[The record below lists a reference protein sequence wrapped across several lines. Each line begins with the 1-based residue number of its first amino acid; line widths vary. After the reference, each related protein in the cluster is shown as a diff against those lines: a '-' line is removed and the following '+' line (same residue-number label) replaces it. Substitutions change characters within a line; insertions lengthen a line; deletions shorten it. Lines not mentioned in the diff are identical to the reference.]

1 MNRYSF
7 ALDCNGGD
15 YAPLE
20 IVRGGILATKELGY
34 KVFLVGDGE
43 KIEPILDKAGELDNP
58 LLEIVHAPDNI
69 DFHEPP
75 STVLKRKN
83 SSLYVGAKLVREG
96 KAQGLI
102 SAGNT
107 GSVLAVGKFI
117 VGTEE
122 EVERPAI
129 GVALPNPKGKTVL
142 IDVGANVDSKP
153 RHLVQ
158 FAVIGHTYAQE
169 ILGVEKPR
177 VGLLSIGEEEGKG
190 NELVKETY
198 PLLKQTGL
206 NFLGNAEG
214 RDIYAGTFDV
224 IVCDGFVGNV
234 ILKTSESLG
243 FAIVQM
249 IKEEVKKS
257 FLAKLGAFLL
267 LPALN
272 RFKKKADFT
281 EYGGIPLLGAK
292 KPVIITHG
300 KANAKAIKNAVKVA
314 GEFLSH
320 DFNRKL
326 VQNIEELIPEEVR
339 V

>member
-1 MNRYSF
+1 MDNYCF

-20 IVRGGILATKELGY
+20 IVRGGILASRELGY
-34 KVFLVGDGE
+34 KIYLVGDRS
-43 KIEPILDKAGELDNP
+43 KIEPILRKSGELENP
-58 LLEIVHAPDNI
+58 LLEVVDAPDNVS
-69 DFHEPP
+69 FEEPP
-75 STVLKRKN
+75 STVLKRKR
-83 SSLYVGAKLVREG
+83 SSLFVGAKLVREG

-107 GSVLAVGKFI
+107 GAVLAVGKFI
-117 VGTEE
+117 VGVEGAL
-122 EVERPAI
+122 ERPAI

-153 RHLVQ
+153 KHLVQ

-169 ILGVEKPR
+169 ILRIKNPR

-198 PLLKQTGL
+198 PLLKQSGL

-214 RDIYAGTFDV
+214 RDIYAGSFDV
-224 IVCDGFVGNV
+224 IVCDGFVGNI
-234 ILKTSESLG
+234 ILKASESLG
-243 FAIVQM
+243 LAVVQM
-249 IKEEVKKS
+249 IKAEIRRS

-267 LPALN
+267 MPALN
-272 RFKKKADFT
+272 RFRKKADFT

-300 KANAKAIKNAVKVA
+300 KANAKAIKNAIRVA
-314 GEFLSH
+314 GEFLNH
-320 DFNRKL
+320 DFNAKL
-326 VQNIEELIPEEVR
+326 VENINRLIPHEVNA
-339 V
+339 

>member
-1 MNRYSF
+1 MENFRF
-7 ALDCNGGD
+7 AVDCNGGD
-15 YAPLE
+15 FAPDE
-20 IVRGGILATKELGY
+20 IVKGCILAAQELSC
-34 KVFLVGDGE
+34 KIFLVGDKE
-43 KIEPILDKAGELDNP
+43 KIEEVLTREGQLRNP
-58 LLEIVHAPDNI
+58 LLEVVDAPQNVE
-69 DFHEPP
+69 FHEPP

-83 SSLYVGAKLVREG
+83 SSLFVGAKLVREG

-107 GSVLAVGKFI
+107 GAVLAVGKFV
-117 VGTEE
+117 VGAEE
-122 EVERPAI
+122 EIERPAI
-129 GVALPNPKGKTVL
+129 AVALPNPKGKTVL

-153 RHLVQ
+153 KHLVQ
-158 FAVIGHTYAQE
+158 FAIIGHTYAQE
-169 ILGVEKPR
+169 ILGIERPR

-198 PLLKQTGL
+198 PLLKQTRL

-234 ILKTSESLG
+234 ILKASESLG
-243 FAIVQM
+243 LAVVQM
-249 IKEEVKKS
+249 IKEEIKGS
-257 FLAKLGAFLL
+257 LLAKLGAFLL
-267 LPALN
+267 MPALN
-272 RFKKKADFT
+272 RFKKKADFA

-300 KANAKAIKNAVKVA
+300 RANAKAIKNAVKVA
-314 GEFLSH
+314 LEFLH
-320 DFNRKL
+320 QDFNRKL
-326 VQNIEELIPEEVR
+326 VENIRTLAPQEAR

>member
-1 MNRYSF
+1 MEHLSF
-7 ALDCNGGD
+7 ALDCMGGD

-20 IVRGGILATKELGY
+20 IVRGGILAAKDLGY
-34 KVFLVGDGE
+34 KIYLVGDGE
-43 KIEPILDKAGELDNP
+43 KIEKILKKSGELGNP
-58 LLEIVHAPDNI
+58 LLEVVHAPDTV
-69 DFHEPP
+69 DMHEPP
-75 STVLKRKN
+75 STVLKRKR
-83 SSLYVGAKLVREG
+83 SSLFVAGKLVREG

-107 GSVLAVGKFI
+107 GAVLAVGKFV
-117 VGTEE
+117 VGAEE
-122 EVERPAI
+122 DIERPAI
-129 GVALPNPKGKTVL
+129 AVALPNPKGKTVL

-169 ILGVEKPR
+169 ILGIENPR

-198 PLLKQTGL
+198 PLMKQTRL

-224 IVCDGFVGNV
+224 IVCDGFVGNI
-234 ILKTSESLG
+234 ILKASESLG
-243 FAIVQM
+243 LAVVQM
-249 IKEEVKKS
+249 IKEEIKRSV
-257 FLAKLGAFLL
+257 LAKLGAFPL

-281 EYGGIPLLGAK
+281 EYGGIPLLGAR

-300 KANAKAIKNAVKVA
+300 KANAKAIRNAVKVA
-314 GEFLSH
+314 AEFLTH

-326 VQNIEELIPEEVR
+326 VENIRDLIPQEVR

>member
-1 MNRYSF
+1 MSNYCF

-20 IVRGGILATKELGY
+20 IVRGGILASRELGY
-34 KVFLVGDGE
+34 KIYLVGDRS
-43 KIEPILDKAGELDNP
+43 KIEPILKRSGELENP
-58 LLEIVHAPDNI
+58 LLEVVDAPDNVS
-69 DFHEPP
+69 FEEPP
-75 STVLKRKN
+75 STVLKRKR
-83 SSLYVGAKLVREG
+83 SSLFVGAKLVREG

-107 GSVLAVGKFI
+107 GAVLAVGKFI
-117 VGTEE
+117 VGVEGAL
-122 EVERPAI
+122 ERPAI

-153 RHLVQ
+153 KHLVQ

-169 ILGVEKPR
+169 ILRIKNPR

-198 PLLKQTGL
+198 PLLKQSGL

-214 RDIYAGTFDV
+214 RDIYAGSFDV
-224 IVCDGFVGNV
+224 IVCDGFVGNI
-234 ILKTSESLG
+234 ILKASESLG
-243 FAIVQM
+243 LAVVQM
-249 IKEEVKKS
+249 IKAEIRRS

-267 LPALN
+267 MPALN
-272 RFKKKADFT
+272 RFRKKADFT

-300 KANAKAIKNAVKVA
+300 KANAKAIKNAIRVA
-314 GEFLSH
+314 GEFLNH
-320 DFNRKL
+320 DFNAKL
-326 VQNIEELIPEEVR
+326 VENINRLIPQEVNA
-339 V
+339 

>member
-1 MNRYSF
+1 M
-7 ALDCNGGD
+7 GGD

-20 IVRGGILATKELGY
+20 IVRGGILASRELGY
-34 KVFLVGDGE
+34 KIYLVGNRE
-43 KIEPILDKAGELDNP
+43 EIEPILKKAGELNNP
-58 LLEIVHAPDNI
+58 KLEIVHAPEKIEMN
-69 DFHEPP
+69 EPP
-75 STVLKRKN
+75 SNVLRKKK
-83 SSLYVGAKLVREG
+83 SSLYVGGMLVRKGE
-96 KAQGLI
+96 ADALV

-107 GSVLAVGKFI
+107 GAVLAVGKFI
-117 VGTEE
+117 VGAEE

-158 FAVIGHTYAQE
+158 FAVMGHTYAE
-169 ILGVEKPR
+169 SILGIKNPR
-177 VGLLSIGEEEGKG
+177 VGILSIGEEEGKG

-198 PLLKQTGL
+198 PLLKRTKL

-234 ILKTSESLG
+234 ILKASESLG
-243 FAIVQM
+243 LAVVQM
-249 IKEEVKKS
+249 IKEEIKKS
-257 FLAKLGAFLL
+257 WLAKLGAFLL
-267 LPALN
+267 MPALN
-272 RFKKKADFT
+272 NFKKKADFA

-300 KANAKAIKNAVKVA
+300 RANAKAIKNALRVA
-314 GEFLSH
+314 GEFLNTN
-320 DFNRKL
+320 FNDIL
-326 VQNIEELIPEEVR
+326 VKNLKSLVPEEAKV
-339 V
+339 